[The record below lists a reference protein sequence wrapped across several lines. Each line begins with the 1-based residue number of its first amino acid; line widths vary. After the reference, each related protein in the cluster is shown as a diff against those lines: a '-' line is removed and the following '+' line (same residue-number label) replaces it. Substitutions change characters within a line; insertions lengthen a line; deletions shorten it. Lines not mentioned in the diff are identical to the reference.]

1 MTTSYITYITLSHM
15 HIETSRE
22 QLVTINFI
30 PFSSGAATPLYHEI
44 ATWVGEIV
52 SQQYIN

>member
-1 MTTSYITYITLSHM
+1 MTTSYIAYITLSHT

-22 QLVTINFI
+22 QLVTTNFI
-30 PFSSGAATPLYHEI
+30 SFSSGVATPLCHVI
-44 ATWVGEIV
+44 ATWVGELV